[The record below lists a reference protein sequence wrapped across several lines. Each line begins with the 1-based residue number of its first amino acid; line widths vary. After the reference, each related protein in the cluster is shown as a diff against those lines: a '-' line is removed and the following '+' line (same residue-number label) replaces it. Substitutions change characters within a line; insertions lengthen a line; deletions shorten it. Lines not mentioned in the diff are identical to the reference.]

1 MYMPMVVI
9 PHTGAG
15 DVATV
20 GRTLGRGRW
29 PLITPRALVVDPSA
43 AYGDRLD
50 VVLRNAGVWAMQA
63 SSAGEAVRLLDHM
76 AFELVA
82 AAEAA
87 AVPAHIGR
95 LGRAIQAAGCGPVLA
110 LTRLSRYEPAQLAAL
125 GARAEVSTPFTP
137 ETFAALV
144 SSLGVGTLT
153 TRLVPAD
160 LAG

>member
-1 MYMPMVVI
+1 MPMVVI

-29 PLITPRALVVDPSA
+29 PPITPRARVVEPSTA
-43 AYGDRLD
+43 CGDLLD

-63 SSAGEAVRLLDHM
+63 SSAGEVVCLLDHM
-76 AFELVA
+76 AFEVVVA
-82 AAEAA
+82 DAEAA
-87 AVPAHIGR
+87 AVPRHSGG

-110 LTRLSRYEPAQLAAL
+110 ITRPALYNPPQIAAL
-125 GARAEVSTPFTP
+125 GAQAEVRKPFTP
-137 ETFAALV
+137 ETSAALV

-153 TRLVPAD
+153 TPLVPAG